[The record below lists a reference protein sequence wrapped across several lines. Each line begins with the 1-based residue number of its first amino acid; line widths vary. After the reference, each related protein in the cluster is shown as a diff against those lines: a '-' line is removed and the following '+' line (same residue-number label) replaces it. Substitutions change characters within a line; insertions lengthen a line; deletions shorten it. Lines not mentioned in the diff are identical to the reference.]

1 MSTAKCSP
9 TRSASATAR
18 SLKEGHSHQE
28 INIVTKKH
36 ISRRTFLRGMGV
48 GLSLP
53 LLESMVPAQTP
64 LAKTV
69 ANPQIRLGLCF
80 MPHGAVMANWTPAEQ
95 GALKLSPT
103 LLALEPYKDQV
114 VVISNLVHAMAGPQ
128 GPGDNGGDHTRCP
141 AVFLNGVHPKR
152 TDGADIRAGVTIDQI
167 AAQKIGQQTLLPSL
181 ELAVEDYSGLVGSCD
196 VGFSCTYMNTI
207 SWRTPTT
214 PMPMEINPRV
224 VFDRMFGDGS
234 TPEERLGRIQQQR
247 SILDAV
253 NNQIHRLQGNLG
265 PNDRN
270 RMAEYLDTIR
280 EIERRIQISEKQN
293 SNSQLTVPASPSGVP
308 DDWEEHTKLM
318 FDLMALAFQAGIT
331 NISTFMMAREVS
343 YRTFPRLGISE
354 AFHPASHHQNNAARL
369 EALSRINAYHVLLF
383 THLLE
388 RLKATPDGDGNLL
401 DHSLVLYGSAMSNSN
416 IHNHGPLPVLVAGG
430 ASGKMKGGRH
440 LKYPENTP
448 MANLLMTILDKAGV
462 PQESIGDS
470 TGFLSEV

>member
-1 MSTAKCSP
+1 M
-9 TRSASATAR
+9 R
-18 SLKEGHSHQE
+18 
-28 INIVTKKH
+28 IITKKH

-48 GLSLP
+48 TMSLP

-64 LAKTV
+64 LVKTA
-69 ANPQIRLGLCF
+69 ANPQLRLGLCF
-80 MPHGAVMANWTPAEQ
+80 MPHGAVMNNWTPAEEV
-95 GALKLSPT
+95 ALKLSPT
-103 LLALEPYKDQV
+103 LAALEPFKDQV
-114 VVISNLVHAMAGPQ
+114 VVISNLIHAMAGPQ

-224 VFDRMFGDGS
+224 VFDRMFGDGA
-234 TPEERLGRIQQQR
+234 TPEERIQRIQQQR
-247 SILDAV
+247 SILDAA
-253 NNQIHRLQGNLG
+253 NGQIRRLQGVLG

-270 RMAEYLDTIR
+270 RMTDYLDTVR

-293 SNSQLTVPASPSGVP
+293 ANSNLDVPASPSGVP
-308 DDWEEHTKLM
+308 DDYIEHTNLM

-343 YRTFPRLGISE
+343 YRTFPKLGISE
-354 AFHPASHHQNNAARL
+354 AFHPASHHQNNPERL
-369 EALSRINAYHVLLF
+369 QALSRINAHHVGLMA
-383 THLLE
+383 HLLE
-388 RLKATPDGDGNLL
+388 RLKTTPDGDGNLL
-401 DHSLVLYGSAMSNSN
+401 DHSLILYGSAMSNSN
-416 IHNHGPLPVLVAGG
+416 IHNHGPLPIFVAGG
-430 ASGKMKGGRH
+430 VNGKMKGGRH

-448 MANLLMTILDKAGV
+448 MANLLMTILDKTGI
-462 PQESIGDS
+462 PQESVGDS
-470 TGFLSEV
+470 TGSLSEV